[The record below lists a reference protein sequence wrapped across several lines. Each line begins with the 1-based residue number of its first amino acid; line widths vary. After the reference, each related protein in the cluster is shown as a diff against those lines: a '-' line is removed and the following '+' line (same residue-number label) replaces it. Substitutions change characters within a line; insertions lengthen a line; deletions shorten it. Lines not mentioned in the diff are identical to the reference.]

1 MRKVSLTITMPAALR
16 DRAQAVAAAE
26 DRSVS
31 WWISRLVEGA
41 LAEMDAR
48 AVLSASGEGKD
59 FPPSSAGGRLPPTPW
74 ASPAPGRAFS
84 RRPDLVEK

>member
-1 MRKVSLTITMPAALR
+1 MRKVSLTITIPAALR

-48 AVLSASGEGKD
+48 AVLSA
-59 FPPSSAGGRLPPTPW
+59 GGRLSPTPW
-74 ASPAPGRAFS
+74 ASPAPGGAFP
-84 RRPDLVEK
+84 RRSDLVEKE